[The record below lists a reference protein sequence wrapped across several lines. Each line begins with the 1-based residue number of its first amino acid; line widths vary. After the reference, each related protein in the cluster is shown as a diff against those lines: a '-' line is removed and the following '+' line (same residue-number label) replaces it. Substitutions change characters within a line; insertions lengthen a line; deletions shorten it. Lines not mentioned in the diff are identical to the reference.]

1 MYVVETCFDDEDN
14 YIPICFKSDQDALKR
29 AKAEIKKQF
38 KSCLADYNE
47 DQLSIKS
54 YPKGL
59 TDENVID
66 GYAIVF
72 KDNAINRTVVIDFAV
87 VKHFKVK

>member
-14 YIPICFKSDQDALKR
+14 YIPVCFKSDQDALKR

-47 DQLSIKS
+47 NQLSIKNYS
-54 YPKGL
+54 KGL
-59 TDENVID
+59 TDESIIG

-72 KDNAINRTVVIDFAV
+72 KDNAINRTAVIDFAV
-87 VKHFKVK
+87 VRYFKIK

>member
-1 MYVVETCFDDEDN
+1 MYVVETCFDGEDN

-59 TDENVID
+59 M
-66 GYAIVF
+66 
-72 KDNAINRTVVIDFAV
+72 KNA
-87 VKHFKVK
+87 